1 MVMVQIKKLKGI
13 SNMILHNNQAIAKAS
28 NLRTSPRKLGIVA
41 GLIRGMKA
49 SEAVVQLT
57 FCKRRIAK
65 SVKECLLSAIANAEN
80 NHNLNI
86 DNLFVD
92 QVLVGKAIVMKRMR
106 FRARGRTARVF
117 KPFSN
122 LSIIVAEK

>member
-1 MVMVQIKKLKGI
+1 MLDY
-13 SNMILHNNQAIAKAS
+13 NQAIAKAQ
-28 NLRTSPRKLGIVA
+28 NIRTSPRKLGLVA

-57 FCKRRIAK
+57 FCKRRVAQA
-65 SVKECLLSAIANAEN
+65 VKACLLSAIANAEN

-86 DNLFVD
+86 DDLYVD
-92 QVLVGKAIVMKRMR
+92 AVLVGKAIVMKRMR
-106 FRARGRTARVF
+106 FRARGRTAKIL

-122 LSIIVAEK
+122 LSIIVGEK